1 MSKNIRNMSKEELIN
16 EYQKM
21 SDLILQQSQKLNTL
35 TETILLKDQTIVDL
49 KTKIDNI
56 EKLNN
61 QLLTGEDIKKVIL
74 REYAREKSLLSIFH
88 ELSKVNSNVTLE
100 VIKDIITNIDKLP
113 NDLLQYFKEE
123 SSFYQKIK
131 IYFQRILRKIC
142 WKMN

>member
-56 EKLNN
+56 EKLN
-61 QLLTGEDIKKVIL
+61 
-74 REYAREKSLLSIFH
+74 
-88 ELSKVNSNVTLE
+88 
-100 VIKDIITNIDKLP
+100 KL
-113 NDLLQYFKEE
+113 
-123 SSFYQKIK
+123 
-131 IYFQRILRKIC
+131 
-142 WKMN
+142 

>member
-61 QLLTGEDIKKVIL
+61 QLLTGEDIKKVII
-74 REYAREKSLLSIFH
+74 REYAREKYLLSIFY
-88 ELSKVNSNVTLE
+88 EL
-100 VIKDIITNIDKLP
+100 
-113 NDLLQYFKEE
+113 
-123 SSFYQKIK
+123 
-131 IYFQRILRKIC
+131 
-142 WKMN
+142 

>member
-56 EKLNN
+56 EKL
-61 QLLTGEDIKKVIL
+61 D
-74 REYAREKSLLSIFH
+74 RKS
-88 ELSKVNSNVTLE
+88 VV
-100 VIKDIITNIDKLP
+100 
-113 NDLLQYFKEE
+113 
-123 SSFYQKIK
+123 
-131 IYFQRILRKIC
+131 
-142 WKMN
+142 

>member
-113 NDLLQYFKEE
+113 NDLSNLVIVHELIISWSKK
-123 SSFYQKIK
+123 FYKVSPK
-131 IYFQRILRKIC
+131 NKYL
-142 WKMN
+142 

>member
-123 SSFYQKIK
+123 SSFYQKNKNLFYIS
-131 IYFQRILRKIC
+131 
-142 WKMN
+142 

>member
-113 NDLLQYFKEE
+113 NDLLQYFKEL
-123 SSFYQKIK
+123 I
-131 IYFQRILRKIC
+131 
-142 WKMN
+142 

>member
-74 REYAREKSLLSIFH
+74 REYAR
-88 ELSKVNSNVTLE
+88 
-100 VIKDIITNIDKLP
+100 
-113 NDLLQYFKEE
+113 
-123 SSFYQKIK
+123 
-131 IYFQRILRKIC
+131 
-142 WKMN
+142 

>member
-61 QLLTGEDIKKVIL
+61 Q
-74 REYAREKSLLSIFH
+74 FQ
-88 ELSKVNSNVTLE
+88 EL
-100 VIKDIITNIDKLP
+100 
-113 NDLLQYFKEE
+113 
-123 SSFYQKIK
+123 
-131 IYFQRILRKIC
+131 
-142 WKMN
+142 